1 MPSLARQAFLV
12 SASRLANQA
21 LMVLGPL
28 VLARLL
34 SVADFGRYREFL
46 LYATLLGSAAAFSLP
61 NSLLYFVGRQP
72 AAALGYARRVAFATG
87 VASVATVLVYTAIEA
102 LLPRPPLG
110 ELLLPCL
117 LYVLCF
123 ANLDFW
129 EFLWLARREPARVAA
144 YTAGRLVARTTLVCG
159 VAWATGSVAWMIWS
173 MVALEAL
180 RLAVSAAAWRRL
192 AAGARAVAPEA
203 SWREQLAF
211 ALPSGLVVLGSTLN
225 RSIGGMVVGEAR
237 GAAELALLVV
247 GGYLLGLVSPL
258 RNAVSDVLLPQ
269 LALQARQGVSAW
281 VEAWRRSSVQV
292 SMLLF
297 PAAVLSWRHAET
309 FLAVAFAPEYTA
321 AAPLLRWHAVMIALA
336 CLDFALAMRVLG
348 RTRRMLGVSAV
359 TLGANLALLPLLVPR
374 LGAEGAAIA
383 LLASTAAGSAW
394 LAWQVA
400 RGASIGLAALL
411 PLGGLARVGAA
422 ALLALVATWPSVWA
436 WLPEVAAACAATFA
450 YLLAFVA
457 LLRLFG
463 PAESADLGAR
473 LAAWLAAR
481 RSTST

>member
-1 MPSLARQAFLV
+1 MPSLARQAFVV

-21 LMVLGPL
+21 LMVLSPL

-34 SVADFGRYREFL
+34 SVEAFGHYREFL
-46 LYATLLGSAAAFSLP
+46 LYATLLGSAASFSLP
-61 NSLLYFVGRQP
+61 NSLLYFIGRQP
-72 AAALGYARRVAFATG
+72 AAALGYARRVALATG
-87 VASVATVLVYTAIEA
+87 WASVSTVLVYAALEA

-129 EFLWLARREPARVAA
+129 EYLWLARREPGRVAA
-144 YTAGRLVARTTLVCG
+144 YTAGRLAARTTLVCC
-159 VAWATGSVAWMIWS
+159 VAWLTGSVAWMAWS

-180 RLAVSAAAWRRL
+180 RLAASACAWRRL
-192 AAGARAVAPEA
+192 AAGARAVLPES

-211 ALPSGLVVLGSTLN
+211 ALPGGLVVLLSTLN
-225 RSIGGMVVGEAR
+225 RSLGGMVVGEAR

-247 GGYLLGLVSPL
+247 GGYVLGLVSPL
-258 RNAVSDVLLPQ
+258 RNAVSDVLLPK
-269 LALQARQGVSAW
+269 LAAQARQGAGTWVQAW
-281 VEAWRRSSVQV
+281 QRSSVQV

-309 FLAVAFAPEYTA
+309 FLAVAFAPAYAA

-359 TLGANLALLPLLVPR
+359 TIGVNLALLPLLLPR
-374 LGAEGAAIA
+374 MGAEGAAAA

-400 RGASIGLAALL
+400 RATGTGLAGLL
-411 PLGGLARVGAA
+411 PLAGLARVGGA
-422 ALLALVATWPSVWA
+422 ALLAGLATWPAAWA
-436 WLPEVAAACAATFA
+436 WLPPVAAACAATLA
-450 YLLAFVA
+450 YLLAFA
-457 LLRLFG
+457 LLLRLIG
-463 PAESADLGAR
+463 PAEYPEVAAR
-473 LAAWLAAR
+473 LASWLAAR
-481 RSTST
+481 RPTSA